1 MKASKLDPDSIVALE
16 GLDALAHLAV
26 QEKAGS
32 LPASSQSTTK
42 HPRHKVGCSCIVCI
56 QPPSGKGPKHK
67 QPCDCV
73 VCKSVKRRHKTLMMK
88 REKKQT
94 QSEKE
99 VESSQELHP
108 QLLAEQVVNN
118 DGGNRSPKEEM
129 PSDEGFVDNV
139 DDKCC
144 ASPFKGQIDLNIQP
158 EKEEE
163 HLASFYQGTAAARL
177 LLDGR
182 ERLHKQPRL
191 SALGTGEDVVGNNQ
205 PHQDGIGCAEV
216 GNGVVVDSGCKKA
229 DVSSPDK
236 PSSLK
241 EVLSSSSPTDPHKQ

>member
-1 MKASKLDPDSIVALE
+1 MKASKLDPDSVAALE

-94 QSEKE
+94 QTEKE
-99 VESSQELHP
+99 MESSQELQP
-108 QLLAEQVVNN
+108 QLLAEQVLNN
-118 DGGNRSPKEEM
+118 DSGNRSPKEEM
-129 PSDEGFVDNV
+129 QSDEGFVDNA

-144 ASPFKGQIDLNIQP
+144 ASTFKGQIDLNIQP
-158 EKEEE
+158 EREEE
-163 HLASFYQGTAAARL
+163 HLSSIYQGTAAGRL
-177 LLDGR
+177 LLEGR
-182 ERLHKQPRL
+182 ERHHKQQRL
-191 SALGTGEDVVGNNQ
+191 SALGKGGEAVGNNQ
-205 PHQDGIGCAEV
+205 AHQDGIQCAEV
-216 GNGVVVDSGCKKA
+216 GNGVVVDNGCKRA
-229 DVSSPDK
+229 EISSPDK

-241 EVLSSSSPTDPHKQ
+241 EVLSSPSPTEPHKQ